1 MRSLEDLKTFSG
13 MVLQQRVVGS
23 STEHQA
29 SSRSHAIIRME
40 VHQQSCVLA
49 LFNISPP
56 PQVMDEEVCSALEAT
71 EEARALLPALLSAF
85 DNHQVSL
92 LAVGRLK
99 MVLMNQ

>member
-1 MRSLEDLKTFSG
+1 MRSLDDLNTFSS

-40 VHQQSCVLA
+40 VENYTARIIIIYDCT
-49 LFNISPP
+49 I
-56 PQVMDEEVCSALEAT
+56 QVMDDEVCSALEAA

-85 DNHQVSL
+85 DNHQVQW
-92 LAVGRLK
+92 VETIMMRQG
-99 MVLMNQ
+99 

>member
-1 MRSLEDLKTFSG
+1 MRSLDDLNTFSS

-40 VHQQSCVLA
+40 VGNYTEIIIYDCT
-49 LFNISPP
+49 I
-56 PQVMDEEVCSALEAT
+56 QVMDDEVCSALEAA